1 MLPPHWNWKQSTT
14 YIPTSLHKPLC
25 GADQE
30 DVCQSPKSQLFC
42 GEREPV
48 GRRLEVHLL
57 LHLSDVMKEGHW
69 QCGIGI
75 SKMLLN
81 STRWRKYDPSVV
93 WAKVKGKV

>member
-1 MLPPHWNWKQSTT
+1 MELCGRRARMLPPHWNWKQSTT

-57 LHLSDVMKEGHW
+57 LHLERQFHH
-69 QCGIGI
+69 
-75 SKMLLN
+75 
-81 STRWRKYDPSVV
+81 
-93 WAKVKGKV
+93 